1 MKKVVKFLKRVL
13 VFIGTLIFSM
23 HNKVRAMSNNFFENA
38 KEFGPGVYDYPVTDL
53 YGVPTTQTI
62 PAFWILLKGL
72 ILPIIF
78 IIGTVV
84 YLKKSSS
91 NTLRKIITIVIS
103 LVVVILICLGTNYI
117 IINSI

>member
-1 MKKVVKFLKRVL
+1 MLQNTKLRTKNLSKFSKIAIAHLHKNDYLICKKNKMCY
-13 VFIGTLIFSM
+13 IIFVM
-23 HNKVRAMSNNFFENA
+23 DK
-38 KEFGPGVYDYPVTDL
+38 
-53 YGVPTTQTI
+53 
-62 PAFWILLKGL
+62 
-72 ILPIIF
+72 LPIIF